1 LIFEIDVGNSRVK
14 WRVIDAEGAT
24 NVFGVEAGLV
34 EALIEGHQDKK
45 FERVRIS
52 SVRCAKT
59 NLRLSQ
65 NIQSRLGVTP
75 EFAQSL
81 KFCGGVVNAYV
92 QPEKLGVDRWMAM
105 LAGRKIVGEQ
115 AFVVVD
121 AGSALTMDFVD
132 ERGWHSG
139 GYIVPGLHLQLDSL
153 SRGTA
158 IPMNNGQYWP
168 ELVPGRDTYSAIR
181 SGILSMVCNWI
192 CSEVGALG
200 VNRINLLMTG
210 GDASVLSCELLKKG
224 LRFDHVPD
232 LVLDG
237 LRVALP

>member
-14 WRVIDAEGAT
+14 WRIVDAEGAT
-24 NVFGVEAGLV
+24 NVFGVEAGFV
-34 EALIEGHQDKK
+34 ENLIEDHQDKK

-52 SVRCAKT
+52 SVRSATT

-65 NIQSRLGVTP
+65 DVQSRLGVKP
-75 EFAQSL
+75 EFAQSV
-81 KFCGGVVNAYV
+81 KYCGGVVNAYV

-105 LAGRKIVGEQ
+105 LAGRKLVGEQ

-139 GYIVPGLHLQLDSL
+139 GYIVPGLLLQLDCL

-158 IPMNNGQYWP
+158 IPMNKGQFWP

-181 SGILSMVCNWI
+181 SGILSMVCSWI
-192 CSEVGALG
+192 YSEIGALS
-200 VNRINLLMTG
+200 VNRTKLLITG